1 MKFARAAITA
11 MAVMLAG
18 CDGNRAPHIGDAL
31 RPFKAR
37 NLAGETI
44 ELPAAAAGKVLIL
57 RFWATWCPFCREEMK
72 AIEQVWK
79 DHRGRGLV
87 MLAVNAGQTQGQ
99 IASFIDEIG
108 VTYPIL
114 LDPGS
119 KIARSY
125 GVTGLPMTF
134 VIGRDGRVAQRVLG
148 EVDAPAWRK
157 LVEPLL

>member
-1 MKFARAAITA
+1 MKHAFAAIA
-11 MAVMLAG
+11 AIAVMIAG
-18 CDGNRAPHIGDAL
+18 CDGNQAPHLGDPL

-37 NLAGETI
+37 NLAGETT
-44 ELPAAAAGKVLIL
+44 ELPATAEGKVLIL

-79 DHRGRGLV
+79 DHRERGLLV
-87 MLAVNAGQTQGQ
+87 LAVNAGQTQTQ
-99 IASFIDEIG
+99 VSSFIAEIG

-134 VIGRDGRVAQRVLG
+134 VIGRDGRVVKRVLG
-148 EVDAPAWRK
+148 EVEAPAWRK